1 MRRLMQLALHAIS
14 TWRQYS
20 AASLRQCAVLQ
31 AIMQRATAAHIAAA
45 QKQAQAA
52 ALAQTA
58 EQAAADAAMLDEF
71 LSSVHAYELASIAT

>member
-1 MRRLMQLALHAIS
+1 
-14 TWRQYS
+14 
-20 AASLRQCAVLQ
+20 
-31 AIMQRATAAHIAAA
+31 MQRATTAHIAAA

-52 ALAQTA
+52 ALA

>member
-1 MRRLMQLALHAIS
+1 
-14 TWRQYS
+14 
-20 AASLRQCAVLQ
+20 
-31 AIMQRATAAHIAAA
+31 MQRATTAHIAAA